1 MSFNIIETN
10 INLTWFEDCVTSP
23 ATGERKI
30 AITDTKLNV
39 LTVTLSTQD
48 NLKLLNQLK
57 SGLKKD

>member
-1 MSFNIIETN
+1 MSFNIIEIN
-10 INLTWFEDCVTSP
+10 ISLTWFEDCIISS

-48 NLKLLNQLK
+48 NLKLLN
-57 SGLKKD
+57 